1 MGSKKLKA
9 PVVVKTVVST
19 ILYLAVFAGT
29 IVCLYNVFKTSE
41 NDRSIDDAFCKS
53 GYIGYEYNIHN
64 DHFERA
70 NMSASECMDR
80 FGFQH
85 GCCIEIH
92 TRSRYRCGPR
102 WDSLLRHCCF

>member
-53 GYIGYEYNIHN
+53 GYIG
-64 DHFERA
+64 
-70 NMSASECMDR
+70 
-80 FGFQH
+80 
-85 GCCIEIH
+85 
-92 TRSRYRCGPR
+92 
-102 WDSLLRHCCF
+102 